1 MSELYV
7 EPPLAHREAP
17 QGLSIELR
25 EITDRGMID
34 VRGSANDKKFMA
46 AAKKVLGL
54 DLPKGPRTS
63 VSWGDVKALWLS
75 IDQWLILCSRAKAIE
90 LTAALKAELGG
101 VHSLIVDVS
110 DMRAV
115 LRLEGEGVREVLLKG
130 SSLDLLSDDYAPG
143 MVRRMRYAEIAALL
157 HVVEDTVFDIYVFRS
172 YADYAWDFILA
183 TARAPVKVS
192 LFGAQNIPTWG
203 GLKRPLH

>member
-7 EPPLAHREAP
+7 ESPLAHREAP
-17 QGLSIELR
+17 QGLSIALR

-34 VRGSANDKKFMA
+34 VRGHANDKKFMA
-46 AAKKVLGL
+46 AVKKVLGL
-54 DLPKGPRTS
+54 DLPKTPRTS

-75 IDQWLILCSRAKAIE
+75 IDQWLILCSRAKAVE
-90 LTAALKAELGG
+90 LTAALKAELGNI
-101 VHSLIVDVS
+101 HSLIVDVS

-143 MVRRMRYAEIAALL
+143 TVRRMRYAEIAALL

-183 TARAPVKVS
+183 TARAPTKVS
-192 LFGAQNIPTWG
+192 LFGAQSTPI
-203 GLKRPLH
+203 

>member
-7 EPPLAHREAP
+7 ESPLAHREAP
-17 QGLSIELR
+17 QDLSIDLR

-34 VRGSANDKKFMA
+34 LRGNANDKKFMT

-54 DLPKGPRTS
+54 DLPKTPRTN

-75 IDQWLILCSRAKAIE
+75 IDQWLILCSRAKAVE
-90 LTAALKAELGG
+90 LTAALRAELGSI
-101 VHSLIVDVS
+101 HSLVVDVS
-110 DMRAV
+110 DMRAI

-130 SSLDLLSDDYAPG
+130 SSLDLLGDDYAAG
-143 MVRRMRYAEIAALL
+143 TVRRMRYAEIAALL
-157 HVVEDTVFDIYVFRS
+157 HVVEDNVFDVYVFRS

-183 TARAPVKVS
+183 TARRPAKVS
-192 LFGAQNIPTWG
+192 LFRAQNTPI
-203 GLKRPLH
+203 

>member
-7 EPPLAHREAP
+7 ESPLAHREAP
-17 QGLSIELR
+17 QGLSIDLR

-34 VRGSANDKKFMA
+34 LRGSASDKKFMA
-46 AAKKVLGL
+46 AVKKILGL
-54 DLPKGPRTS
+54 DLPKAPRSS

-75 IDQWLILCSRAKAIE
+75 IDQWLILCTRAKVVE
-90 LTAALKAELGG
+90 LTAALRAELGSI
-101 VHSLIVDVS
+101 HSLVVDVS

-130 SSLDLLSDDYAPG
+130 SSLDLLGDDYAAG
-143 MVRRMRYAEIAALL
+143 TVRRMRYAEIAALL
-157 HVVEDTVFDIYVFRS
+157 HVVEDNVFDVYVFRS

-183 TARAPVKVS
+183 TARTPAKVS
-192 LFGAQNIPTWG
+192 LFRAQNTPI
-203 GLKRPLH
+203 

>member
-1 MSELYV
+1 MSELYI
-7 EPPLAHREAP
+7 ETPLAHREAP

-34 VRGSANDKKFMA
+34 VRGSTNDKKFVA

-54 DLPKGPRTS
+54 DLPKTPRTS

-75 IDQWLILCSRAKAIE
+75 IDHWLILCTRAKAVE
-90 LTAALKAELGG
+90 LTAALKTELGSI
-101 VHSLIVDVS
+101 HSLVVDVS

-130 SSLDLLSDDYAPG
+130 SSLDLLGDDYAPG
-143 MVRRMRYAEIAALL
+143 TVRRMRYAEIAALL

-183 TARAPVKVS
+183 TARAPAKVS
-192 LFGAQNIPTWG
+192 LFVVQNISI
-203 GLKRPLH
+203 

>member
-7 EPPLAHREAP
+7 ESPLAHREAP

-34 VRGSANDKKFMA
+34 VRGAANDKKFMA
-46 AAKKVLGL
+46 ATKKVLGL
-54 DLPKGPRTS
+54 DLPKAPRTS

-75 IDQWLILCSRAKAIE
+75 IDQWLILCSRAKAVE
-90 LTAALKAELGG
+90 LTAALKAELGNI
-101 VHSLIVDVS
+101 HSLIVDVS

-143 MVRRMRYAEIAALL
+143 TVRRMRYAEIAALL
-157 HVVEDTVFDIYVFRS
+157 HVVEDAVFDIYVFRS

-183 TARAPVKVS
+183 TARAPAKVT
-192 LFGAQNIPTWG
+192 LFGAQSTPI
-203 GLKRPLH
+203 

>member
-7 EPPLAHREAP
+7 ESPLAHREAP

-34 VRGSANDKKFMA
+34 LRGSATDKKFMA

-54 DLPKGPRTS
+54 DLPKAPRTS

-75 IDQWLILCSRAKAIE
+75 IDQWLILCSRAKTLE
-90 LTAALKAELGG
+90 LTAVLKAELGNI
-101 VHSLIVDVS
+101 HSLIVDVS

-143 MVRRMRYAEIAALL
+143 TVRRMRYAEIAALL

-172 YADYAWDFILA
+172 YADYAWDLILA
-183 TARAPVKVS
+183 TARAPAKVT
-192 LFGAQNIPTWG
+192 LFGAQSVPI
-203 GLKRPLH
+203 